1 MNLKNRQMSKAAG
14 SKWEGE
20 TCLSDICDKA
30 ALGFLAPERM
40 RGRGFSIG
48 PGGKPAFPTGRWL
61 GSSAALCWENTEC
74 TASPTRDTQPSHKV
88 TLFLIQKCI

>member
-1 MNLKNRQMSKAAG
+1 MNLKNRQMSKAGG

-40 RGRGFSIG
+40 RGRGCSASALGVNLHSPREGGLG
-48 PGGKPAFPTGRWL
+48 PVLPSAGR
-61 GSSAALCWENTEC
+61 
-74 TASPTRDTQPSHKV
+74 TQNAQRVPPGTHSHLTK
-88 TLFLIQKCI
+88 